1 MEASTNSKNLKP
13 TTFNIDIAV
22 DLINTNLKSSVEGIR
37 KYKESLIKDVD
48 KIENTLI
55 EFHNH
60 LIEQVQLK
68 NIDPKA

>member
-1 MEASTNSKNLKP
+1 MTQ
-13 TTFNIDIAV
+13 
-22 DLINTNLKSSVEGIR
+22 GIR